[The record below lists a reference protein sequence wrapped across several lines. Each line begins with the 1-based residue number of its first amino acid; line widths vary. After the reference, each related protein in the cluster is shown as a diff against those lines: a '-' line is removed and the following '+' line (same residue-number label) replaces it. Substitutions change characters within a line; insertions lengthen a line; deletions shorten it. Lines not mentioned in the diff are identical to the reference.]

1 MLDFR
6 RPKIED
12 RDAVVSRTAA
22 SGKQGDECAFAN
34 VFLFRDRYDIEIC
47 FFGGFFIQTY
57 WSHSKNCGYNFPV
70 GSGNIEGCLSAILE
84 DAHERG
90 RTPRIW
96 LMSDEEAELLTKLY
110 PGMFVIEEARDDFDY
125 IYRQED
131 LSLLSGKKY
140 QSKRNH
146 ISRFTRD
153 FPNWRYEPLSKENF
167 SDAVRVAEEW
177 HVSSGKSAVDLEIE
191 LEALSDA
198 EKYFDD
204 LRLSGG
210 LLYVDGRPVAMT
222 VASMINPDVCDV
234 HYEKALPEF
243 SGAYA
248 VINREFASRCTASL
262 INREEDV
269 GDEGL
274 RYAKLSYRP
283 VTLIRKLNAEPE
295 APHVFR
301 PAEEGDLGELRALW
315 KTCFGEAPEE
325 TELFFTK
332 RMKLESTYVA
342 ATGDTVNAM
351 LCLLPC
357 KINRVQAH
365 YLYGACTHPDR
376 RNRGVMTDLVKY
388 ALFRAAEKGD
398 ALSLLLPAD
407 SRLYGFYGKL
417 GYSPLYGTCEISLT
431 ADELNAAI
439 SEEYPSK
446 EKTPARPDWG
456 EDGLGYAKEL
466 ASLYANLYSAE
477 GCTAA
482 VSLENETVRAEFL
495 THSPDGEKQILRE
508 LLKDY
513 ENYESFSLRVPSDSL
528 TAKDAAISPF
538 GMYLC
543 LDEKAAK
550 AVENGVF
557 LSPALD

>member
-1 MLDFR
+1 VLDFR
-6 RPKIED
+6 RPVIGD
-12 RDAVVSRTAA
+12 REAVVNCTVA

-57 WSHSKNCGYNFPV
+57 WSHSKNCGYNFPI
-70 GSGNIEGCLSAILE
+70 GSGDIEECLSAILE

-96 LMSDEEAELLTKLY
+96 LMSDDEAGLLTELF
-110 PGMFVIEEARDDFDY
+110 PAMFAIEEARDDFDY
-125 IYRQED
+125 VYRQED

-146 ISRFTRD
+146 ISRFTRE

-177 HVSSGKSAVDLEIE
+177 YISSGKSTVDLEIE
-191 LEALSDA
+191 LGALSDA

-210 LLYVDGRPVAMT
+210 LLYVDERPVAMT
-222 VASMINPDVCDV
+222 VASMITPDVCDV

-248 VINREFASRCTASL
+248 VINREFASRCTASM

-301 PAEEGDLGELRALW
+301 PAEESDLGELRALW
-315 KTCFGEAPEE
+315 KTCFGESSEE

-332 RMKLESTYVA
+332 RINLKSTYVA

-357 KINRVQAH
+357 KIGQAQAH

-431 ADELNAAI
+431 ADELNTAI
-439 SEEYPSK
+439 SEEYSAK
-446 EKTPARPDWG
+446 GKTPARLDWG
-456 EDGLGYAKEL
+456 EDGLGYAKAL
-466 ASLYANLYSAE
+466 ASLSANLHLAE

-482 VSLENETVRAEFL
+482 VSLEGNTVRAEFL
-495 THSPDGEKQILRE
+495 THSPNGEKQIIHE
-508 LLKDY
+508 LLK
-513 ENYESFSLRVPSDSL
+513 EHTNCESFSFRVPSDSSL
-528 TAKDAAISPF
+528 VRNTAISPF

-543 LDEKAAK
+543 LDENAVKS
-550 AVENGVF
+550 VENGIF